1 VSASGLIGISFN
13 HRSSGGRF
21 AGMDA
26 VAADVHDLVGYV
38 RGHATEL
45 NIAPDSLCVWASSA
59 GVPYLQ
65 EFLAAPP
72 AFVRC
77 LVAYY
82 GMMDFQQFSETIPPE
97 TPDEER
103 ANTIGHFRKF
113 SLLYHLLDHSAAVP
127 PLFIARAGLDDPQAN
142 QTLDRFVAEASARGV
157 TVEVACHP
165 SGHHAFDILDN
176 DETSREIIQ
185 QTIRFMQVHLL
196 TQ

>member
-1 VSASGLIGISFN
+1 VAASGLIGIPFN

-26 VAADVHDLVGYV
+26 AAADVHDLVGFV
-38 RGHATEL
+38 RGHAGEL
-45 NIAPDSLCVWASSA
+45 NINPDALCVWACSA

-82 GMMDFQQFSETIPPE
+82 GMLDFQQFADTIPPE

-103 ANTIGHFRKF
+103 ATTIEYFRKF
-113 SLLYHLLDHSAAVP
+113 SLLYHLLDHPAAIP
-127 PLFIARAGLDDPQAN
+127 PLFIAQAGLDDPQAN
-142 QTLDRFVAEASARGV
+142 QTIDRFVAEASTRCV
-157 TVEVACHP
+157 TVEVARHP
-165 SGHHAFDILDN
+165 SGHHAFDILDD
-176 DETSREIIQ
+176 DETSREIIR
-185 QTIRFMQVHLL
+185 QTLQFIQAHLQ